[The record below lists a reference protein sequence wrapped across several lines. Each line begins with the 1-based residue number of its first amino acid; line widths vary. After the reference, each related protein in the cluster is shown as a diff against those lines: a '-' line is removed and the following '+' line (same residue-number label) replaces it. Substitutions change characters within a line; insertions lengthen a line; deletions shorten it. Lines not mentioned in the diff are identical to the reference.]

1 MTLLLHVQIVRCPS
15 TGRILLT
22 GETDDKALCDCP
34 SGLHKVRGLRRAT
47 LRAFVEQERSRA
59 RRVAT

>member
-22 GETDDKALCDCP
+22 GETDDEPRMRA
-34 SGLHKVRGLRRAT
+34 GLVSL
-47 LRAFVEQERSRA
+47 
-59 RRVAT
+59 